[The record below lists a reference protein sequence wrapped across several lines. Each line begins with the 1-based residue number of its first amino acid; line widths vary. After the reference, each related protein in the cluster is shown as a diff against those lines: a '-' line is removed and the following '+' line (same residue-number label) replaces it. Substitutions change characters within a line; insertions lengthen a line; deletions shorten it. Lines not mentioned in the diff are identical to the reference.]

1 MGHLPTALVQARR
14 VKIVQPDTARIKF
27 DEELVESGRVEVL
40 EPSLRSK
47 DIEAGWLDPAQNRT
61 VAWRVRLK
69 DVEAVEAEVSIHS
82 TRGGVDRRQIS
93 IVSADE

>member
-1 MGHLPTALVQARR
+1 VGHLPTALVQARL
-14 VKIVQPDTARIKF
+14 VKIVKPDTARIKF
-27 DEELVESGRVEVL
+27 DDELVESGRVQVL

-69 DVEAVEAEVSIHS
+69 DVESVEAEVSIHS
-82 TRGGVDRRQIS
+82 TRGGVDRRKIR
-93 IVSADE
+93 IPAGVE